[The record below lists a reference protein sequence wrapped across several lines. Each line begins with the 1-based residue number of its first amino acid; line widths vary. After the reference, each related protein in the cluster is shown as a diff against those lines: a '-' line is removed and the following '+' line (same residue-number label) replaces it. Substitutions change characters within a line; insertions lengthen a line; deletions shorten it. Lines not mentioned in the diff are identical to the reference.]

1 MTKKSDPMNIS
12 NTEAEEALAAI
23 QIMTQ
28 KTRHSIASGGTY
40 ITLIVTGI
48 VWLIGFTCTQFLPIE
63 ITGYIWGGLSI
74 LGGILGTVL
83 GFRMGKRVR
92 SPSTTPTVK
101 RILLFWLLLVFYGI
115 AAIAI
120 ARPTD
125 GKQATMFVIL
135 FIMLGQLA
143 MGLLFSFSSVW
154 WALPITALALIG
166 YFLLP
171 GIFYLW
177 MAVLG
182 GGGMIALGLY
192 IRSRW

>member
-12 NTEAEEALAAI
+12 PTEAEETLAAI
-23 QIMTQ
+23 QSMMQ
-28 KTRHSIASGGTY
+28 KTRHSIANSGTY

-48 VWLIGFTCTQFLPIE
+48 VWLFGFLSTQFVPE
-63 ITGYIWGGLSI
+63 ISGYVWTVGGI
-74 LGGILGTVL
+74 LGTILGTVL

-92 SPSTTPTVK
+92 SPSTAPTAK
-101 RILLFWLLLVFYGI
+101 RIGLFWLLLVFYGI
-115 AAIAI
+115 ATIAV
-120 ARPTD
+120 ARPMD
-125 GKQATMFVIL
+125 GKQATIFIVL

-154 WALPITALALIG
+154 WALPITALALVG

-177 MAVLG
+177 MGVLG
-182 GGGMIALGLY
+182 GGGMIILALY

>member
-1 MTKKSDPMNIS
+1 MNVS
-12 NTEAEEALAAI
+12 PYEAEEALAAI
-23 QIMTQ
+23 QTMAQ

-48 VWLIGFTCTQFLPIE
+48 IWLVGFICTQFLTGE
-63 ITGYIWGGLSI
+63 IVGYIWTGLSI
-74 LGGILGTVL
+74 LGSIVGILL
-83 GFRMGKRVR
+83 GIRMGKRVR
-92 SPSTTPTVK
+92 SPATAPTAK
-101 RILLFWLLLVFYGI
+101 RVGLFWLLLVFYGI

-154 WALPITALALIG
+154 WALPITALALVG

-177 MAVLG
+177 MGILG
-182 GGGMIALGLY
+182 GGGMISLGLY